1 MLYLHK
7 ENIVLMYIWMV
18 YPKWYVS
25 FAIYIY
31 ENNVF
36 NNNIILLANFYASI
50 NVSLLQQI
58 YIFGGSKDIQHYMLA
73 NYDYNN
79 MSIDNCKIEILQTF
93 MSEFFLSV
101 TILLTLVYME
111 VINNIY
117 IISGG

>member
-1 MLYLHK
+1 
-7 ENIVLMYIWMV
+7 
-18 YPKWYVS
+18 
-25 FAIYIY
+25 
-31 ENNVF
+31 
-36 NNNIILLANFYASI
+36 
-50 NVSLLQQI
+50 
-58 YIFGGSKDIQHYMLA
+58 MLA

>member
-1 MLYLHK
+1 MYFINTGFLLQM
-7 ENIVLMYIWMV
+7 MYICLCRV
-18 YPKWYVS
+18 
-25 FAIYIY
+25 
-31 ENNVF
+31 N
-36 NNNIILLANFYASI
+36 
-50 NVSLLQQI
+50 
-58 YIFGGSKDIQHYMLA
+58 IQHYMLA